1 MSNFIF
7 GAQTYIPPL
16 GNDVDFSFSTD
27 RNIGVKSKVDVIFV
41 TGLFQSYKISIS
53 TKINVKINVV
63 ARQPLQIR
71 FDTPWLNAVS
81 PIKIHFNDAPIII
94 DTTFGIEVGLGWFA
108 LDPVEQAL
116 LLAEFATD
124 HELQL
129 DGVWESYNATEVAID
144 GAWDAKNATDHELTI
159 PWLFNPETR
168 VNTAVRW
175 ALPNDHQIAI
185 SFDWSTPQYHGTN
198 TVIRWLDIAAE
209 QLHTD
214 VAWRNGPEL
223 EISQLLQYQGWVVDA
238 EQSIAWGPHSPRW
251 ICSTKYRPPVGRVTL
266 RFNDLLG
273 AQANPIV
280 LRFTPSPEYCYY
292 DDGGGVID
300 GPPVLPPFDFK
311 IPIEPQIRRY
321 YLMQPTITC
330 VRVSDS
336 LPIVIT
342 SVSISHSRGQ
352 WARAVSLEFS
362 SRIDAERAH
371 NELLLISINGY
382 EFYAI
387 AEQPS
392 VSKVFGS
399 ATYNSTGR
407 SRVAELAAPYKL
419 PISYTNTVA
428 RSFAG
433 LLGDLLQNTGW
444 IVELNGITDFTI
456 PAGAFSV
463 GNKTPIEAVAEAV
476 GQLGC
481 MILTDDAAKKL
492 TIVPRWPTAPWEM
505 ATAVPDLALHD
516 AVINSYSDSVSRNPL
531 CNVVWLRGEQQGI
544 DAKVKRAGSAGNIP
558 AADITAQ
565 LIVDNQAA
573 RVAGTMAL
581 AETGDKLSVNLSMP
595 VMADLPPAT
604 PGMLVGVTINSE
616 VFKGVCDSWTIRA
629 SISDRGDIDIEQS
642 ITLISPLES

>member
-1 MSNFIF
+1 MTAI
-7 GAQTYIPPL
+7 
-16 GNDVDFSFSTD
+16 
-27 RNIGVKSKVDVIFV
+27 VI
-41 TGLFQSYKISIS
+41 
-53 TKINVKINVV
+53 N
-63 ARQPLQIR
+63 
-71 FDTPWLNAVS
+71 FDTPWIAAAS
-81 PIKIHFNDAPIII
+81 PIVLSFTDDPTPEVPEVPINAGTIGMMC
-94 DTTFGIEVGLGWFA
+94 GIGIAIGQSGAQQLTIASATESHGIRLEPQWQVDYVKQQLTAKWQA
-108 LDPVEQAL
+108 KAL
-116 LLAEFATD
+116 LGVTASIGWRWNNLVQCKAELLWLVPDSHSVQAASLWLSPEAAQTMVEMPWRQPKATTQIIALGDMQGELA
-124 HELQL
+124 
-129 DGVWESYNATEVAID
+129 ATE
-144 GAWDAKNATDHELTI
+144 
-159 PWLFNPETR
+159 
-168 VNTAVRW
+168 
-175 ALPNDHQIAI
+175 
-185 SFDWSTPQYHGTN
+185 
-198 TVIRWLDIAAE
+198 IRLHHSDIRASG
-209 QLHTD
+209 D
-214 VAWRNGPEL
+214 MRG
-223 EISQLLQYQGWVVDA
+223 
-238 EQSIAWGPHSPRW
+238 IAWGPHAARLV
-251 ICSTKYRPPVGRVTL
+251 CSSKYNPPKGKITINFSEPWV
-266 RFNDLLG
+266 N
-273 AQANPIV
+273 ASSPIV
-280 LRFTPSPEYCYY
+280 LNFTPSPNVCYW
-292 DDGGGVID
+292 DDGGGLI
-300 GPPVLPPFDFK
+300 GTNPSLPNIDFK

-321 YLMQPTITC
+321 YLMQPTLTC
-330 VRVSDS
+330 VRVPDN
-336 LPIVIT
+336 LPIVV
-342 SVSISHSRGQ
+342 SNVSISQSRGQ

-371 NELLLISINGY
+371 NELLLITINGY

-392 VSKVFGS
+392 ASKVFGT

-419 PISYTNTVA
+419 PLSHTNATA

-444 IVELNGITDFTI
+444 TVELNGIPDFTI

-492 TIVPRWPTAPWEM
+492 TIVPRWPTAPWAM

-516 AVINSYSDSVSRNPL
+516 AVITSYSDSVSRNPL

-544 DAKVKRAGSAGNIP
+544 SAKVKRTGSAGNIP
-558 AADITAQ
+558 AADISAQ

-573 RVAGTMAL
+573 RVAGTNAL

-629 SISDRGDIDIEQS
+629 SISERGDIDIEQS

>member
-1 MSNFIF
+1 MTAIILRFTKPWSNK
-7 GAQTYIPPL
+7 T
-16 GNDVDFSFSTD
+16 
-27 RNIGVKSKVDVIFV
+27 
-41 TGLFQSYKISIS
+41 
-53 TKINVKINVV
+53 
-63 ARQPLQIR
+63 
-71 FDTPWLNAVS
+71 S
-81 PIKIHFNDAPIII
+81 PIKIRFGDDPIPELPDPPIR
-94 DTTFGIEVGLGWFA
+94 VGSIGMLCG
-108 LDPVEQAL
+108 LVMETGQSVEQKITL
-116 LLAEFATD
+116 
-124 HELQL
+124 
-129 DGVWESYNATEVAID
+129 I
-144 GAWDAKNATDHELTI
+144 
-159 PWLFNPETR
+159 TR
-168 VNTAVRW
+168 S
-175 ALPNDHQIAI
+175 L
-185 SFDWSTPQYHGTN
+185 SHGTN
-198 TVIRWLDIAAE
+198 GNFAWESILLKQQISMLWNASPPLAGEAFAFEWQWNTLVPFQLDMNWLVPQSHGHQAMSNWIVPELQQIMLEMQWSQTAAKSQQITVKLHIGE
-209 QLHTD
+209 QLATEIALSYTNIQSQGD
-214 VAWRNGPEL
+214 NKTVAWAPHAAR
-223 EISQLLQYQGWVVDA
+223 WV
-238 EQSIAWGPHSPRW
+238 
-251 ICSTKYRPPVGRVTL
+251 CSSKYVPPVGKVTL
-266 RFNDLLG
+266 RFSKPWIYSTSPT
-273 AQANPIV
+273 Q
-280 LRFTPSPEYCYY
+280 LRFTASPKVCYW
-292 DDGGGVID
+292 DDGGGLID
-300 GPPVLPPFDFK
+300 ANPPLPNIDFK

-342 SVSISHSRGQ
+342 SVSISQSRGQ
-352 WARAVSLEFS
+352 WARSVSLEFS
-362 SRIDAERAH
+362 SRIDAQRAH
-371 NELLLISINGY
+371 NELLLIAINGY

-399 ATYNSTGR
+399 ATYSSTGR

-419 PISYTNTVA
+419 PLSYTNATA

-433 LLGDLLQNTGW
+433 LLGDLLQTTGW
-444 IVELNGITDFTI
+444 TVELSGIPDFTI

-516 AVINSYSDSVSRNPL
+516 AVITSYSDSVSRNPL

-558 AADITAQ
+558 AADIIAQ

-573 RVAGTMAL
+573 RVAGTNAL
-581 AETGDKLSVNLSMP
+581 AETGDKLSVNISMP

-604 PGMLVGVTINSE
+604 PGMLIGVTINSE
-616 VFKGVCDSWTIRA
+616 VFKGVCDSWIIRA

>member
-1 MSNFIF
+1 MNFE
-7 GAQTYIPPL
+7 
-16 GNDVDFSFSTD
+16 
-27 RNIGVKSKVDVIFV
+27 K
-41 TGLFQSYKISIS
+41 
-53 TKINVKINVV
+53 
-63 ARQPLQIR
+63 
-71 FDTPWLNAVS
+71 PWVNRVS
-81 PIKIHFNDAPIII
+81 PIKLRFIDHITLRFSKLLRNSTSPIRLRLLDEFQGVVLRFDDPWADRTSPIII
-94 DTTFGIEVGLGWFA
+94 RFVDEPLPPSDNTIGIEIGISWFA
-108 LDPVEQAL
+108 LDAVEQAL
-116 LLAEFATD
+116 LLAEFAAD
-124 HELQL
+124 HEIQFESAYTSDVPSSVDHSIAYRTDESIGLHA
-129 DGVWESYNATEVAID
+129 DFVWLINDEMR
-144 GAWDAKNATDHELTI
+144 TD
-159 PWLFNPETR
+159 
-168 VNTAVRW
+168 TAVSW
-175 ALPNDHQIAI
+175 QIPESHGTAI
-185 SFDWSTPQYHGTN
+185 SFDWNTPVDHMYN
-198 TVIRWLDIAAE
+198 TVINWLDIAAH
-209 QLHTD
+209 QSNIDVSWIDAKQQQTD
-214 VAWRNGPEL
+214 LIIKYSGLA
-223 EISQLLQYQGWVVDA
+223 VDT
-238 EQSIAWGPHSPRW
+238 EQSIKWGFHEPRW
-251 ICSTKYRPPVGRVTL
+251 VCSTKYRPPVGKVTL
-266 RFNDLLG
+266 RFNEPLST
-273 AQANPIV
+273 QPTPIV
-280 LRFTPSPEYCYY
+280 LWFTVSPNYCYW
-292 DDGGGVID
+292 DDGGGLID
-300 GPPVLPPFDFK
+300 SSPVLPPLDFK

-330 VRVSDS
+330 VRVSDD
-336 LPIVIT
+336 LPIVIS
-342 SVSISHSRGQ
+342 SVNISHSRGQ

-371 NELLLISINGY
+371 NELLLITINGY

-399 ATYNSTGR
+399 ATYSSTGR

-419 PISYTNTVA
+419 PLSYTNATA

-433 LLGDLLQNTGW
+433 LLGDLLQTTGW
-444 IVELNGITDFTI
+444 TVELSGIPDFTI

-516 AVINSYSDSVSRNPL
+516 AVITSYSDSVSRNPL

-544 DAKVKRAGSAGNIP
+544 SAKVKRAGSAGNIP
-558 AADITAQ
+558 AADISAQ

-573 RVAGTMAL
+573 RVAGTNAL

-616 VFKGVCDSWTIRA
+616 VFKGVCDSCTIRA

-642 ITLISPLES
+642 ITLISPL